1 MASSPYRIML
11 TPAPAALSRELV
23 RGHLYTT
30 VAARDAE
37 GDYAPITEAEIG
49 LSPLSRDELF
59 ELALSDL
66 RRSAMRADLRAVD
79 TLPGLYLY
87 VARDGLAASRMALLE
102 DLIDT
107 SGLGGAVVAV
117 PSPEQLLCVPLDSAH
132 ALDTLQVL
140 ASALG
145 HALDTVDEPLS
156 DQLFWFDGTKWIP
169 LAVIHGE
176 EEVTVLPTP
185 AFVRTMNRLAAM
197 DLVRVAG
204 EA

>member
-1 MASSPYRIML
+1 MASSPYRILL
-11 TPAPAALSRELV
+11 TPSATPLSKELV
-23 RGHLYTT
+23 RGHLHVS
-30 VAARDAE
+30 VAVPDDE
-37 GDYAPITEAEIG
+37 GNHVPLTEAEIA
-49 LSPLSRDELF
+49 LSPLSREEIFD
-59 ELALSDL
+59 LAMSDL
-66 RRSAMRADLRAVD
+66 RRTASRADLRAVD

-107 SGLGGAVVAV
+107 TGLGGAVVAV
-117 PSPEQLLCVPLDSAH
+117 PTPEQLLCVPLDSAH

-145 HALDTVDEPLS
+145 HALENSEDPLS
-156 DQLFWFDGTKWIP
+156 DQLFWFDGARWIP
-169 LAVIHGE
+169 LVVIHGE